1 MKRFKNWIHGSLWAV
16 IFGLGLYVL
25 VKGVSIAG
33 GGKNLTRK
41 TAQLYAPVF
50 TLAPVK
56 GTENQSWLSLL
67 TKEVVPLLTYWE
79 SKESYF
85 LSEEPQLTVREET
98 EKNPE
103 SEKTQETQKSSEVQ
117 NTQDQMPQKAE
128 AESMEETEKTVI
140 QKAVKKKKRKKNKK
154 AQTEETK
161 EQQETV
167 NMEELQDFQT
177 LVGNYY
183 TVDASTT
190 ADPEQIN
197 AEKLAGQDL
206 RIKKDASVPQ
216 ILIYHTHSQ
225 EAFADSEEGNISDT
239 IVGMGNYLTEL
250 LENKYGYNVIHN
262 TSVFD
267 MIDGVLDRNTAY
279 NLAETEIS
287 SILAANPTVEVVID
301 LHRDEV
307 AEGTRLVTEIG
318 GKKMARF
325 MFFNGLSRT
334 RRLGDID
341 SLPNKNIADNLAFSF
356 QMQVLC
362 NEYYPG
368 LTRRIYLKGYR
379 YNMHL
384 KQRYLLIEMGA
395 QTNTYEECMN
405 SCVPLAQMLD
415 LELSGKTDFTLD
427 SEKG

>member
-225 EAFADSEEGNISDT
+225 ETFADSRPGERADT
-239 IVGMGNYLTEL
+239 VIGLGDDLQEL
-250 LENKYGYNVIHN
+250 LEKQYGYEVLHI
-262 TSVFD
+262 TEAFD
-267 MIDGVLDRNTAY
+267 MKEGCLERSRAY
-279 NLAETEIS
+279 NYAEPVIAAALEEHP
-287 SILAANPTVEVVID
+287 SIQVVID
-301 LHRDEV
+301 LHRDGV
-307 AEGTRLVTEIG
+307 NGSKRLVTEIN
-318 GKKMARF
+318 GKPTAQI

-334 RRLGDID
+334 KESGELT
-341 SLPNKNIADNLAFSF
+341 SLPNPYQAENLAFSF
-356 QMQVLC
+356 QMEYEAKQ
-362 NEYYPG
+362 YYPG
-368 LTRRIYLKGYR
+368 FSRCIYLKGYR
-379 YNMHL
+379 YNLHL
-384 KQRYLLIEMGA
+384 RPRSVLLEVGA
-395 QTNTYEECMN
+395 QTNTVEEVKNAMGPFADILHK
-405 SCVPLAQMLD
+405 V
-415 LELSGKTDFTLD
+415 LSGK
-427 SEKG
+427 SPASGG

>member
-128 AESMEETEKTVI
+128 AESMEEPEKTVI

-206 RIKKDASVPQ
+206 RIEKDASVPQ

-301 LHRDEV
+301 LHRDGLDGEK
-307 AEGTRLVTEIG
+307 LVTQID
-318 GKKMARF
+318 GKQVAKI

-334 RRLGDID
+334 ARNGNVDY
-341 SLPNKNIADNLAFSF
+341 LPNPYIEENLAFSF
-356 QMQVLC
+356 QLQIKAQ
-362 NEYYPG
+362 EYYPG
-368 LTRRIYLKGYR
+368 FTRHIYLQSLR
-379 YNMHL
+379 YNLHL
-384 KQRYLLIEMGA
+384 KPRALLIEAGS
-395 QTNTYEECMN
+395 QLNTVEEEKNAME
-405 SCVPLAQMLD
+405 PLADILD
-415 LELSGKTDFTLD
+415 RVLAGR
-427 SEKG
+427 

>member
-98 EKNPE
+98 EKNSE

-225 EAFADSEEGNISDT
+225 ETFADSRPGERADT
-239 IVGMGNYLTEL
+239 VIGLGDDLQEL
-250 LENKYGYNVIHN
+250 LEKQYGYEVLHI
-262 TSVFD
+262 TEAFD
-267 MIDGVLDRNTAY
+267 MKEGCLERSRAY
-279 NLAETEIS
+279 NYAEPVIAAALEEHP
-287 SILAANPTVEVVID
+287 SIQVVID
-301 LHRDEV
+301 LHRDGV
-307 AEGTRLVTEIG
+307 NGSKRLVTEIN
-318 GKKMARF
+318 GKPTAQI

-334 RRLGDID
+334 KESGELT
-341 SLPNKNIADNLAFSF
+341 SLPNPYQAENLAFSF
-356 QMQVLC
+356 QMEYEAEQ
-362 NEYYPG
+362 YYPG
-368 LTRRIYLKGYR
+368 FSRCIYLKGYR
-379 YNMHL
+379 YNLHL
-384 KQRYLLIEMGA
+384 RPRSVLLEVGA
-395 QTNTYEECMN
+395 QTNTVEEVKNAMGPF
-405 SCVPLAQMLD
+405 SDILHKV
-415 LELSGKTDFTLD
+415 LSGK
-427 SEKG
+427 SPASGG

>member
-128 AESMEETEKTVI
+128 TESMEETEKTVI

-161 EQQETV
+161 KQQETV

-225 EAFADSEEGNISDT
+225 ETFADSRPGERADT
-239 IVGMGNYLTEL
+239 VIGLGDDLQEL
-250 LENKYGYNVIHN
+250 LEKQYGYEVLHI
-262 TSVFD
+262 TEAFD
-267 MIDGVLDRNTAY
+267 MKEGCLERSRAY
-279 NLAETEIS
+279 NYAEPVIAAALEEHP
-287 SILAANPTVEVVID
+287 SIQVVID
-301 LHRDEV
+301 LHRDGV
-307 AEGTRLVTEIG
+307 NGSKRLVTEIN
-318 GKKMARF
+318 GKPTAQI

-334 RRLGDID
+334 KESGELT
-341 SLPNKNIADNLAFSF
+341 SLPNPYQAENLAFSF
-356 QMQVLC
+356 QMEYEAEQ
-362 NEYYPG
+362 YYPG
-368 LTRRIYLKGYR
+368 FSRCIYLKGYR
-379 YNMHL
+379 YNLHL
-384 KQRYLLIEMGA
+384 RPRSVLLEVGA
-395 QTNTYEECMN
+395 QTNTVEEVKNAMGPF
-405 SCVPLAQMLD
+405 SDILHKV
-415 LELSGKTDFTLD
+415 LSGK
-427 SEKG
+427 SPASGG

>member
-206 RIKKDASVPQ
+206 HIKKDASVPQ

-301 LHRDEV
+301 LHRDGLDGEK
-307 AEGTRLVTEIG
+307 LVTQID
-318 GKKMARF
+318 GKQVAKI

-334 RRLGDID
+334 ARNGNVDY
-341 SLPNKNIADNLAFSF
+341 LPNPYIEENLAFSF
-356 QMQVLC
+356 QLQIKAQ
-362 NEYYPG
+362 EYYPG
-368 LTRRIYLKGYR
+368 FTRHIYLQSLR
-379 YNMHL
+379 YNLHL
-384 KQRYLLIEMGA
+384 KPRALLIEAGS
-395 QTNTYEECMN
+395 QLNTVEEEKNAME
-405 SCVPLAQMLD
+405 PLADILD
-415 LELSGKTDFTLD
+415 RVLAGR
-427 SEKG
+427 